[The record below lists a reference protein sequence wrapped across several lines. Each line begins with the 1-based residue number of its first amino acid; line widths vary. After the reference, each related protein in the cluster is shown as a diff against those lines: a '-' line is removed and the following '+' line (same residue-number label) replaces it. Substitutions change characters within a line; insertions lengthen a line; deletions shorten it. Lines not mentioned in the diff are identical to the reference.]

1 MCIELRS
8 ALRPTLRNKG
18 GSKEWI
24 HNMTE
29 RERVILLQSQC
40 DERAF
45 NALYKQWCGKLFNF
59 VMKLSGGDSSLAEEI
74 VQDVFVTVW
83 ERRATLDENKSF
95 GNYICTIAKSRLLN
109 TYKHRIVESLYT
121 RLVRETVSEA
131 TDTTRNEIDTDFLSE
146 FISTIID
153 ELPETRRRIF
163 RMSRYECLTNKE
175 IATRLHLSEN
185 TVESQM
191 NKALKFIRSRIEKY
205 YFLIVVAFLCQMG
218 TGN

>member
-1 MCIELRS
+1 
-8 ALRPTLRNKG
+8 
-18 GSKEWI
+18 
-24 HNMTE
+24 MTE

-45 NALYKQWCGKLFNF
+45 NALYKQWCGKLYNF
-59 VMKLSGGDSSLAEEI
+59 VMKLSGGDNSLAEEI

-83 ERRATLDENKSF
+83 ERRETLDKDKSF

-109 TYKHRIVESLYT
+109 TYKHRMVESLYN
-121 RLVRETVSEA
+121 RLMTETHPAVSDA
-131 TDTTRNEIDTDFLSE
+131 TNNEVDSDFLNE
-146 FISTIID
+146 FLAATVE
-153 ELPETRRRIF
+153 ELPEARRRIF

-175 IATRLHLSEN
+175 IAVRLHLSEN

-205 YFLIVVAFLCQMG
+205 YLLIVVAFLCQMG
-218 TGN
+218 TVN